1 MHLQFAEKFKLVE
14 LITTRTDAVVTFL
27 SGNTIKFNAATH
39 IDLGYPEA
47 IQLFVDEKGRQFA
60 IKACKETDP
69 EAIGFSRPAGEQKY
83 PIKIT
88 CGPTVTLVRRIMGW
102 ENNQNMNAPGAI
114 FRDEGVIIFALEQA
128 FVPVPKGGGWNA
140 KRKAEAEAAALNEDQ
155 TGK

>member
-1 MHLQFAEKFKLVE
+1 MSVLEKFKLVE

-47 IQLFVDEKGRQFA
+47 VQLFVDEKGKQFA

-69 EAIGFSRPAGEQKY
+69 EAIKFSRPAGEQKY

-88 CGPTVTLVRRIMGW
+88 CGPAASVVRKIMEW
-102 ENNQNMNAPGAI
+102 EPNQSMNAPGAI
-114 FRDEGVIIFALEQA
+114 FRDEGVIIFALEQSY
-128 FVPVPKGGGWNA
+128 VPVPKGGGWTA
-140 KRKAEAEAAALNEDQ
+140 KRQAEAAAAAMREEM
-155 TGK
+155 TEK